1 MYGRD
6 LERETFFEK
15 YKVDKFFKISGLK
28 WETLTAIYN
37 DYEKDEKFFVQCAM
51 DLQSYITEN
60 LAHRVHS
67 VQCRRKDGEHLIEK
81 IIRKCG
87 KEQLDKYRKID
98 ETNYR
103 EIVRDLVGVRILLF
117 TKEEWEG
124 VFDDMLRLFPPEEN
138 GSFYEKDTYID
149 WTRLEQRPELPLE
162 HTGRMRHVPDGKNVN
177 IKDRANQIL
186 FRRDQTHD

>member
-15 YKVDKFFKISGLK
+15 YKVEKYFKISGLK

-103 EIVRDLVGVRILLF
+103 EIVGVRILLF
-117 TKEEWEG
+117 TKKEWEG

-138 GSFYEKDTYID
+138 GSFFMKKI
-149 WTRLEQRPELPLE
+149 
-162 HTGRMRHVPDGKNVN
+162 H
-177 IKDRANQIL
+177 I
-186 FRRDQTHD
+186 